1 MASRVAT
8 EVRSY
13 GPRAAIVD
21 CAFESVIPLATALQN
36 TGMFKEVVPAELSVL
51 VTWTTGS
58 SIDDLHGVLDT
69 VDITGAAP
77 VGRLV
82 EIPTI
87 YDGPDLPEV
96 AQRIGCTVAEVV
108 AMHSERTYLAAFA
121 GFAPG
126 FMYCTG
132 LDERLRIPRRDT
144 PRTSVP
150 SGSVAIADV
159 YTSIYPVPSPGGWNL
174 LGRTDV
180 QLFDLHAAQPALIR
194 PGDRVSFVVRTP

>member
-8 EVRSY
+8 AVRPY

-21 CAFESVIPLATALQN
+21 CPFDSVIPLASALQN
-36 TGMFKEVVPAELSVL
+36 TGLFREVVPAEVSVL
-51 VTWTTGS
+51 VTWTQGNTV
-58 SIDDLHGVLDT
+58 DDLHGVLDT
-69 VDITGAAP
+69 IDISGAAP
-77 VGRLV
+77 VGRLI
-82 EIPTI
+82 EIPTV

-96 AQRIGCTVAEVV
+96 AERIGCTVEDVIR
-108 AMHSERTYLAAFA
+108 MHSDRTYLAAFA

-132 LDERLRIPRRDT
+132 LDERLRIPRRET

-150 SGSVAIADV
+150 AGSVAVADV

-180 QLFDLHAAQPALIR
+180 QLFDLHAQQPALIR
-194 PGDRVSFVVRTP
+194 PGDRVVFVRTS

>member
-8 EVRSY
+8 AVRPY

-21 CAFESVIPLATALQN
+21 CPFDSVIPLASALQN
-36 TGMFKEVVPAELSVL
+36 TGMFREIVPAEVSVL
-51 VTWTTGS
+51 VTWTIGKTL
-58 SIDDLHGVLDT
+58 DDLLGVLDT

-87 YDGPDLPEV
+87 YDGPDLQDV
-96 AQRIGCTVAEVV
+96 AAHLDSTIDDVIRL
-108 AMHSERTYLAAFA
+108 HSERTYLAAFA

-132 LDERLRIPRRDT
+132 LDERLRIPRRQT

-150 SGSVAIADV
+150 AGSVAIADV
-159 YTSIYPVPSPGGWNL
+159 YTAIYPTPSPGGWSL

-180 QLFDLHAAQPALIR
+180 QLFDLHAQQPSLIR
-194 PGDRVSFVVRTP
+194 PGDRVAFVRTS

>member
-1 MASRVAT
+1 MASRVVTA
-8 EVRSY
+8 VRPY

-21 CAFESVIPLATALQN
+21 CPFESVIPLASALQN
-36 TGMFKEVVPAELSVL
+36 TGMFREVVPAEVSVL
-51 VTWTTGS
+51 VTWAHGS
-58 SIDDLHGVLDT
+58 SLDDLHGVLDT
-69 VDITGAAP
+69 VDISGAAP

-96 AQRIGCTVAEVV
+96 AQRIGCSVDDVIR
-108 AMHSERTYLAAFA
+108 MHTERTYLAAFA

-150 SGSVAIADV
+150 AGSVAVADV

-180 QLFDLHAAQPALIR
+180 QLFDLHAQQPALIR
-194 PGDRVSFVVRTP
+194 PGDRVVFVRTS